1 MANNYVKSGD
11 VFEYTNTTGST
22 ITAGS
27 FVIFGGIPCVALVDI
42 PDTESG
48 NVQRGGEW
56 DLLAV
61 DGAAFTKEQG
71 VTFDVSAGRVDDAA
85 AIAATGDVTGIA
97 AVAMET
103 KTTGTDET
111 IRVLLTGVPGTVA

>member
-1 MANNYVKSGD
+1 MATNYVKSGD
-11 VFEYTNTTGST
+11 VIDYTNGGTA
-22 ITAGS
+22 ITAGE
-27 FVIFGGIPCVALVDI
+27 FVILGGIPFVALVDI
-42 PDTESG
+42 ANGETGSI
-48 NVQRGGEW
+48 QRGGVW

-61 DGAAFTKEQG
+61 DGAAFTLGEDA
-71 VTFDVSAGRVDDAA
+71 TFDVSAGRVDDAA

-97 AVAMET
+97 AVVMET